1 MDFRQVLPVPGLR
14 GFRHLECR
22 FLAGASGAWA
32 AGFSAAYTPGR
43 KTGLPPMAKLLF
55 LSIAHFPSVDKQIRE
70 QAGTVYG
77 SFHTKKAFHTGKNLE
92 ICPEKFPDKQG
103 ILGKRES
110 DLAPFVAGRLL
121 ASGPVIGSCVAGLD
135 SCLLSHAVRAWL
147 PAKRKE
153 PYR

>member
-32 AGFSAAYTPGR
+32 AGFPAAHTPGR

-77 SFHTKKAFHTGKNLE
+77 SFHTKKLSSQVK
-92 ICPEKFPDKQG
+92 IWKFA
-103 ILGKRES
+103 RRN
-110 DLAPFVAGRLL
+110 FRTNRV
-121 ASGPVIGSCVAGLD
+121 
-135 SCLLSHAVRAWL
+135 
-147 PAKRKE
+147 
-153 PYR
+153 Y